1 MAFGGGGKEVEES
14 LFLYNSIYVIYKTV
28 VMYLP
33 SAKITLADCYTVQI
47 LIDRGCSQSLA
58 DSAKSGPL
66 DSKCLSTTFHV
77 LPRLEGYCNVRRN
90 YLFFCSKIVIILY
103 TQIRIPPVLNRQD
116 YSVA

>member
-47 LIDRGCSQSLA
+47 LSNRGCSQSLA
-58 DSAKSGPL
+58 DSA
-66 DSKCLSTTFHV
+66 
-77 LPRLEGYCNVRRN
+77 N
-90 YLFFCSKIVIILY
+90 
-103 TQIRIPPVLNRQD
+103 PVLWILNVYRQLFMFYLD
-116 YSVA
+116 